1 MKKLFFLAGC
11 SALVLSSCSNEI
23 DETGEIPLVNGAA
36 EIRINTYAP
45 GLTRTTLQQVN
56 GNDVARNGFNLYAQ
70 SNDEVL
76 INSTVAKIEDE
87 WVAAV
92 LDNKVWKATGETW
105 VWPTNPGQQ
114 VKFYAM
120 YSDGATTEFTQD
132 QTWKISKFNGQKDI
146 LAAYTEATY
155 GDTNGSGVV
164 NLKFN
169 HILSYLNILLKVP
182 TEDGIQG
189 YGITS
194 IDYSGVNEATYYFE
208 DNNLEPTVEK
218 ETTEQGEVDK
228 LVNFHIAPVG
238 EGETITGM
246 TDFMEYYY
254 GYDLFV
260 IPFEDYKINITYNIT
275 FSDGSTKSG
284 LTATITSE
292 SIEGGLTFEAGN
304 SYLLKI
310 VLPSPTQNNIK
321 LAVEVEPW
329 SETTQNIPESN
340 EAIEP
345 EEPTGA
351 AQMR

>member
-45 GLTRTTLQQVN
+45 GLTRTSLQQVN
-56 GNDVARNGFNLYAQ
+56 GNDVEDNGFKLYAQ
-70 SNDEVL
+70 SNDEEL
-76 INSTVAKIEDE
+76 INSTVAKIGDE
-87 WVAAV
+87 WVAAE
-92 LDNKVWKATGETW
+92 LDNEEWKATGETW

-146 LAAYTEATY
+146 LAAYSEATY
-155 GDTNGSGVV
+155 NSTNGSGVV

-182 TEDGIQG
+182 TVDGIDG

-194 IDYSGVNEATYYFE
+194 IDYSGVNEATYHFE
-208 DNNLEPTVEK
+208 DNYLDATVET
-218 ETTEQGEVDK
+218 ETEANNLVD
-228 LVNFHIAPVG
+228 FHIAPG
-238 EGETITGM
+238 EGETIVGQNE
-246 TDFMEYYY
+246 FLPSYS

-260 IPFEDYKINITYNIT
+260 IPFEDYKINITYNIE
-275 FSDGSTKSG
+275 FSDGSKERG
-284 LTATITSE
+284 RTATITRE

-329 SETTQNIPESN
+329 SENESN
-340 EAIEP
+340 LSS
-345 EEPTGA
+345 A

>member
-11 SALVLSSCSNEI
+11 TALVLSSCSNEI
-23 DETGEIPLVNGAA
+23 DETDEVPLVNGK
-36 EIRINTYAP
+36 EQIRINAYTP
-45 GLTRTTLQQVN
+45 NMTRTTLQQVN
-56 GNDVARNGFNLYAQ
+56 GYDVEDNGFKLYAQ

-76 INSTVAKIEDE
+76 INSTVAKIGDE
-87 WVAAV
+87 WVAAE
-92 LDNKVWKATGETW
+92 LDNEEWKATGETW

-208 DNNLEPTVEK
+208 DNYLDATVET
-218 ETTEQGEVDK
+218 ETEANK

-275 FSDGSTKSG
+275 FSDGSTQSG
-284 LTATITSE
+284 LTATITRN

-310 VLPSPTQNNIK
+310 VLPSPTQNEIK

-329 SETTQNIPESN
+329 SENESN
-340 EAIEP
+340 LSS
-345 EEPTGA
+345 A